1 MIIQQKISVDGVL
14 YPVILSDEA
23 EALSAAL
30 AAGRVSLGLLVEGED
45 RDLSGVT
52 YLAEI
57 TRETYEELE
66 NALGGEEAGKEEAGG
81 EEAGGEKARGGRGP
95 EGGELPGTRKDAAA
109 RILSEAGI
117 DERHLERVVRRSL
130 GLPWLICRTE
140 RLLVRE
146 FTLEDGRRVP
156 REPEDTD
163 GERIFA
169 SPELLERYI
178 RHQYHFFEYGLWAVV
193 RLEDG
198 ALVGIAGVSNWQEDR
213 EIPWEG
219 GAPDCGAAH
228 PPLELGYHIFRPY
241 RRRGYAREACQAIL
255 AYVQDEYGCQV
266 GAAVKPDNTA
276 SVRLLTSLG
285 IPYQWV

>member
-66 NALGGEEAGKEEAGG
+66 NALGGE
-81 EEAGGEKARGGRGP
+81 
-95 EGGELPGTRKDAAA
+95 LPGTRKDAAA
-109 RILSEAGI
+109 RILAEAGI

-146 FTLEDGRRVP
+146 FTLGDGRRVP

-219 GAPDCGAAH
+219 CGPDRGAAH

-276 SVRLLTSLG
+276 SVRLLRSLG